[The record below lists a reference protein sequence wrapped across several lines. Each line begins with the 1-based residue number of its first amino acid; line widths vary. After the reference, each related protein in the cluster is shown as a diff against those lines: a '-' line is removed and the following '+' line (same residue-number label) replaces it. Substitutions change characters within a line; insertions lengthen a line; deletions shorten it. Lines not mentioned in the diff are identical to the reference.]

1 MTRKTT
7 PDGTIAVTLP
17 PEIDGG
23 GTITM
28 RTLRTRDYLAIRKPE
43 NADEQIDVTLAAI
56 IKYLPG
62 KDPLDLPIED
72 LIGGVMLAWVEAKA
86 AQVLPPPSA

>member
-7 PDGTIAVTLP
+7 PGTIAVTLP

-28 RTLRTRDYLAIRKPE
+28 RTMRTRDYLALRKGN
-43 NADEQIDVTLAAI
+43 NADEQIDMTLAAI
-56 IKYLPG
+56 VKYLPG

-86 AQVLPPPSA
+86 AEVLPPPSA